1 VSFSSAD
8 QRCCQACVGRIS
20 SFLLLVI
27 DYSIISSTTVI
38 FQLIRNNKKV
48 PNKGDKSNLA
58 VEGGEE
64 DIR

>member
-1 VSFSSAD
+1 
-8 QRCCQACVGRIS
+8 
-20 SFLLLVI
+20 LLGI

-38 FQLIRNNKKV
+38 FQPIRNNKKV

-64 DIR
+64 HR